1 MIFVANETK
10 KLTDSTIEILLMDK
24 YIHVSDE
31 LHTYFSNYDEVN
43 LEKKL
48 EELEFEIV
56 KNEEHYTKKSS
67 VVYEYNAVFSSIK
80 ILKHEDERYILYM
93 KYLDD
98 DIFVIDTKQAKN
110 LEEKKFLKYMIIV
123 NIFIIIAL
131 FIIILKMTYPLKDIS
146 KTIKKFGN
154 GQYCARITIK
164 CKAEIGEVAKTFNS
178 MAEKIEGL
186 ITSRQ
191 RLLRDIGHELKTPI
205 AKSKIAIEMI
215 EDSKYKKILS
225 KALSQVDEMTSEL
238 LDIERLNADQNS

>member
-1 MIFVANETK
+1 MSIFNKIILLFIISFSSMIFVANETK
-10 KLTDSTIEILLMDK
+10 KLTHNTIEIILKDK

-225 KALSQVDEMTSEL
+225 
-238 LDIERLNADQNS
+238 NS